1 LCVDD
6 YQSCVEELGLT
17 MKCRSSTLG
26 HKQGTPTLSNGV
38 DFGRHEARKEQNM
51 IRRFGSK
58 FLVVGFLLSLFVG
71 LLFPQSNQVLGEVE
85 LVGATKIEK
94 TSGVWVDGQYLGYVK
109 ELKGSKKILLLP
121 GEHEI
126 AVRQDGYKDFRD
138 DINVQPGEKQTISV
152 KMVKDPR
159 FKMPSVF
166 SEIKLSVTPDRA
178 AVFVD
183 NLYVGHVGEFGGVA
197 KSLLV
202 APGHR
207 HITISLAGYETF
219 NSEVDLAPNQK
230 FQIKTDLIKE
240 GLAKLRPE

>member
-1 LCVDD
+1 
-6 YQSCVEELGLT
+6 
-17 MKCRSSTLG
+17 MKR
-26 HKQGTPTLSNGV
+26 H
-38 DFGRHEARKEQNM
+38 FGCDC
-51 IRRFGSK
+51 
-58 FLVVGFLLSLFVG
+58 LVAFICLLLSLAKP
-71 LLFPQSNQVLGEVE
+71 LLAQSNQVLGEVE
-85 LVGATKIEK
+85 LVGSSKVEK
-94 TSGVWVDGQYLGYVK
+94 TSGVWVDGQYLGYLR

-126 AVRQDGYKDFRD
+126 SVRQDGYQDFTEKIMVR
-138 DINVQPGEKQTISV
+138 PGEKQTVSV

-183 NLYVGHVGEFGGVA
+183 GLFVGHVGEFGGVA

-202 APGHR
+202 APGR
-207 HITISLAGYETF
+207 RKITLSLPGYQTF
-219 NSEVDLAPNQK
+219 NTEIDLAPNQK

-240 GLAKLRPE
+240 GTTQPSPQQ